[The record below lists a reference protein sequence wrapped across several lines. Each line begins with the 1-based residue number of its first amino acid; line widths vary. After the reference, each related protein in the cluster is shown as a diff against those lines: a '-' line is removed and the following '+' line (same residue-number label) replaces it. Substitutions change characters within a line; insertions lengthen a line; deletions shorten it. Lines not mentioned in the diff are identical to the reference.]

1 MMRIHECP
9 FCEEKVKIKQL
20 ECQKCGIGFE
30 GDFYTSPLMAL
41 SEERQSFMELFIL
54 SSGSLK
60 EMARI
65 LGVSYP
71 TVRSRLDQLISELKA
86 EMKRREDVKSDLL
99 RQVNEG
105 VITAEKAAEI
115 IKNL

>member
-1 MMRIHECP
+1 MQLNECP
-9 FCEEKVKIKQL
+9 ICHKNVKVKKL
-20 ECQKCGIGFE
+20 SCTHCQVDFE

-41 SEERQSFMELFIL
+41 SADHQQFIELFIL

-60 EMARI
+60 EMAQI

-71 TVRSRLDQLISELKA
+71 TVRSRLDQVIERLKGELKERDGFKNQILEKVA
-86 EMKRREDVKSDLL
+86 LGEM
-99 RQVNEG
+99 
-105 VITAEKAAEI
+105 TAEKAAEI

>member
-1 MMRIHECP
+1 MKIQACP
-9 FCEEKVKIKQL
+9 YCQEKVKIKKV

-41 SEERQSFMELFIL
+41 SETQQSFMELFML

-60 EMARI
+60 EMAKI
-65 LGVSYP
+65 LGVTYP
-71 TVRSRLDQLISELKA
+71 TVRSRLDHLIEDLKA
-86 EMKRREDVKSDLL
+86 EMKKRENYKKDLL
-99 RQVNEG
+99 QKVDSG
-105 VITAEKAAEI
+105 LITPEKAADI